1 MTSEEVME
9 KKKCPVLVVDRPCRL
24 ELFHVSTE
32 EPTSEGPPLELWECP
47 MGHRTYL
54 SKKEE
59 SKFNTRDTGA
69 DDPRLARKANA
80 EEKTPETPPQEDQPK
95 PPVEEPPTEQPPV
108 GEPSPE
114 NRQKP

>member
-1 MTSEEVME
+1 ME
-9 KKKCPVLVVDRPCRL
+9 IKKCPVLVVDRPCGL

-32 EPTSEGPPLELWECP
+32 EPTSADPPLELWECP
-47 MGHRTYL
+47 RGHRTHFV

-59 SKFNTRDTGA
+59 SKSNASDTRA
-69 DDPRLARKANA
+69 DDPRLGRKANG

-108 GEPSPE
+108 EEPPPE
-114 NRQKP
+114 NRRKP